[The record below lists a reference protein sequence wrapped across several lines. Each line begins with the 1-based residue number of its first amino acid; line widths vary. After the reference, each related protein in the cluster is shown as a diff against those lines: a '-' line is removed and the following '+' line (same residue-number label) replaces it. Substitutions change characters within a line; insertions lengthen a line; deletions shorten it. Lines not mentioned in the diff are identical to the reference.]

1 MPNKHTEI
9 NAFLYTNSK
18 IWENE
23 EIDLICVSIKN
34 KIPRKKLI
42 IGDERS
48 LQ

>member
-23 EIDLICVSIKN
+23 IDLICVSIKN
-34 KIPRKKLI
+34 KIPRNKLI